1 MLAFYLVSYTS
12 ADFSDKLKSFCLLL
26 LCIFECSTSHL
37 LQHKELTEFG
47 FCVRFLRQKYH
58 PVMIWSY
65 GLRWTQHLLSSQAQV
80 CAIVSIHELRVLR
93 NSSWYLIYP
102 ELRMQVAFH
111 WEIVVF
117 AFVGAQE
124 NIWRWEVYYEVQ
136 FVVSVG
142 INLEKDKEIW
152 FRLYREG

>member
-12 ADFSDKLKSFCLLL
+12 ADFSDKLRSFCLLL
-26 LCIFECSTSHL
+26 FCIFHCSTSHL

-65 GLRWTQHLLSSQAQV
+65 GLRWKYLLSSQAQV
-80 CAIVSIHELRVLR
+80 CAIVGIHELRVSR
-93 NSSWYLIYP
+93 NSSWYSIYP

-111 WEIVVF
+111 WEIV
-117 AFVGAQE
+117 ALLCWGTGKYLKVGSILWSSFCGLCWDQP
-124 NIWRWEVYYEVQ
+124 WE
-136 FVVSVG
+136 G
-142 INLEKDKEIW
+142 
-152 FRLYREG
+152 